1 MPDVEIASRIRRV
14 SNGPQPAVNQP
25 AARYYGIPKD
35 RGLPGEYMEHARK
48 MMEPVNFR
56 IRKLVEETGNND
68 RALEGVVFRVYDLGA
83 DGTITCEVV

>member
-1 MPDVEIASRIRRV
+1 
-14 SNGPQPAVNQP
+14 
-25 AARYYGIPKD
+25 
-35 RGLPGEYMEHARK
+35 MEHDRK